1 MTEILCPIE
10 AKDPDDISS
19 LLTLAQSLSDQLAAL
34 QSRIDSLLSVSD
46 TETTE
51 PVRLARSQYI
61 TADTHGMDAN
71 NSDIVGVNALV
82 FRDESEMPEEGLMF
96 PDTSG
101 NYDILKSLNGEL
113 LYCVGHTLGNENPVY
128 KVLNDDTGWHNV
140 TLKDGYN
147 AATTNRHP
155 RYRRKNG
162 IVYIEGALKNTA
174 EIPGGTT
181 ESILFT
187 LPAGFRPAQIQVLRA
202 QSGGPIGWTLIVQTN
217 GNVTFSRYGNEE
229 YINLPANSLLCT
241 CCSFIAAD

>member
-1 MTEILCPIE
+1 MTNILCPIE
-10 AKDPDDISS
+10 TSDSADYNS
-19 LLTLAQSLSDQLAAL
+19 LLSIIQALTDQVTVL
-34 QSRIDSLLSVSD
+34 QSRLDSLLAASD

-61 TADTHGMDAN
+61 TDDAHGMDAN

-113 LYCVGHTLGNENPVY
+113 LYCAGHTLGNESPVY
-128 KVLNDDTGWHNV
+128 KVLNDDTGWQNA

-147 AATTNRHP
+147 AATTNRRP

-187 LPAGFRPAQIQVLRA
+187 LPVGFRPTQIQVLRA